1 MHNARSFQGRIPGTS
16 PHGLSPSTH
25 YEKLD
30 YGRCV
35 DPKGNAGIL
44 PASAG
49 ILPACWCRRRIA
61 LGARPSLRQDAE
73 GSRLEACAPLPIHAH
88 GYFRSRGNGRLEPRR
103 LERSQAGAW
112 ERVPMGFRPP
122 RIMKS
127 WITGGASIRRGA
139 RASCPHQP
147 ASCRRAGAGVG
158 LHSARAQASGRMPK
172 AAGWKPALPFRY
184 TRMGIF
190 GAGGRGGWSLADWNV
205 PRLEPGNE

>member
-1 MHNARSFQGRIPGTS
+1 LPASAGILPACWCRRRIALGARPSLRQDAEGSRLEARAPLPIHAHGYFRSRGEREAGASQTGTFPGRSLGTS

-35 DPKGNAGIL
+35 DPKGSAGIL

-88 GYFRSRGNGRLEPRR
+88 GYFRSRGKGRLEPRR

-112 ERVPMGFRPP
+112 ERVAQ
-122 RIMKS
+122 
-127 WITGGASIRRGA
+127 TAQ
-139 RASCPHQP
+139 RA
-147 ASCRRAGAGVG
+147 
-158 LHSARAQASGRMPK
+158 K
-172 AAGWKPALPFRY
+172 
-184 TRMGIF
+184 
-190 GAGGRGGWSLADWNV
+190 N
-205 PRLEPGNE
+205 